1 MILKKVKLFTLKT
14 ILRTIPKS
22 IYNMLWSI
30 AGRTIQQKLYDKTKG
45 DISITLLNV
54 GDGHKY
60 CSADRS
66 IHKNCLASLYGA
78 TPGNPYKNSGLYG
91 IFKNNGTEMP
101 IKDIKNLWNAFWD
114 SLPDVANFRD
124 SVTNYFES
132 CSSQGK
138 PAMNGFGFVIPSS
151 DSHKAFNYTIQ
162 SSLSCWIRELLNRM
176 EQKGGID
183 FKRSSLICVIH
194 DEIICEVDEDFVDEY
209 KRVLYECEEEVN
221 TKFKLKYPL
230 KLGFNIGKNF
240 YDIH

>member
-1 MILKKVKLFTLKT
+1 MRGKKPYWSSNGLPMTDSLYITTLSKSELLNKLLTNKFIEEYYLDSEK
-14 ILRTIPKS
+14 
-22 IYNMLWSI
+22 
-30 AGRTIQQKLYDKTKG
+30 AKG
-45 DISITLLNV
+45 DKV
-54 GDGHKY
+54 FK
-60 CSADRS
+60 
-66 IHKNCLASLYGA
+66 KNYKIAKVTCLASLYGA

-138 PAMNGFGFVIPSS
+138 PAINGFGFVIPSS

-162 SSLSCWIRELLNRM
+162 SSLSCWIREFLNRM

-183 FKRSSLICVIH
+183 FKRGSLICVIH

-209 KRVLYECEEEVN
+209 KRILYECEEEVN